1 MSYLIKELPIE
12 ERPRERFKK
21 YGVEALSNEELLSIL
36 LRTGTS
42 NKSVKEVSID
52 VLRKININDLV
63 NYDFNTLKDIKGV
76 GEVKAI
82 TIISAIEFGK
92 RALSKSDLTKQIRT
106 GDDVYY
112 LVKDDLEN
120 SLQEKFLVVYLDT
133 KKYVISKKIIF
144 VGTVNSSSITPRDV
158 FREGV
163 KLNSVSMIL
172 VHNHPAGSVTPSYE
186 DIYLTNE
193 FIKLGRMMGISIID
207 HLIIGKN
214 NYYSFRESNGDLFVQ
229 EKGTNS

>member
-1 MSYLIKELPIE
+1 MSYLIKELPIS

-42 NKSVKEVSID
+42 NKSVKDVSID
-52 VLRKININDLV
+52 ILRKVDINDLV
-63 NYDFNTLKDIKGV
+63 NYDFNSLKNIKGV

-92 RALSKSDLTKQIRT
+92 RALSKRDLVNQIKT
-106 GDDVYY
+106 GDDVFY
-112 LVKDDLEN
+112 LVKDDMEN
-120 SLQEKFLVVYLDT
+120 SLQEKFLAIYLDT
-133 KKYVISKKIIF
+133 KKYVISKKVIF

-158 FREGV
+158 FREAV
-163 KLNSVSMIL
+163 KLNSASMIL
-172 VHNHPAGSVTPSYE
+172 VHNHPAGSITPSYE

-193 FIKLGRMMGISIID
+193 FIKLGRMMGISVID
-207 HLIIGKN
+207 HLIIGNN
-214 NYYSFRESNGDLFVQ
+214 NYYSFRESNGDLFAQ
-229 EKGTNS
+229 GNGSSS

>member
-1 MSYLIKELPIE
+1 MSYLIKELPVS

-42 NKSVKEVSID
+42 KRSVKDVSMD
-52 VLRKININDLV
+52 VLKKIDINDLV
-63 NYDFNTLKDIKGV
+63 NYDFNSLKSIKGV

-92 RALSKSDLTKQIRT
+92 RALSRKDLISQIRN
-106 GDDVYY
+106 GDDVFY
-112 LVKDDLEN
+112 LVKDEMEN
-120 SLQEKFLVVYLDT
+120 NLQEKFLVIYLDT

-144 VGTVNSSSITPRDV
+144 VGTVNSSSVVPRDV
-158 FREGV
+158 FREAV
-163 KLNSVSMIL
+163 KLNSVGMIL
-172 VHNHPAGSVTPSYE
+172 VHNHPAGSILPSYE

-193 FIKLGRMMGISIID
+193 FIKLGRMMGISVID
-207 HLIIGKN
+207 HIIVGKN
-214 NYYSFRESNGDLFVQ
+214 NYCSLRESHGDLFVQ
-229 EKGTNS
+229 KEGSST

>member
-1 MSYLIKELPIE
+1 MSYLIKELPIS

-42 NKSVKEVSID
+42 NKSVKDVSID
-52 VLRKININDLV
+52 ILRKIDINDLV
-63 NYDFNTLKDIKGV
+63 NYDFNSLKNIKGV

-92 RALSKSDLTKQIRT
+92 RALSKRDLVNQIKT
-106 GDDVYY
+106 GDDVFY
-112 LVKDDLEN
+112 LVKDDMEN
-120 SLQEKFLVVYLDT
+120 SLQEKFLAIYLDT
-133 KKYVISKKIIF
+133 KKYVISKKVIF

-158 FREGV
+158 FREAV
-163 KLNSVSMIL
+163 KLNSASMIL
-172 VHNHPAGSVTPSYE
+172 VHNHPAGSITPSYE

-193 FIKLGRMMGISIID
+193 FIKLGRMMGISVID

-214 NYYSFRESNGDLFVQ
+214 NYYSVRESNGDLFAQ
-229 EKGTNS
+229 GNGSSS

>member
-1 MSYLIKELPIE
+1 MSYLIKELPIS

-36 LRTGTS
+36 LRTGIS
-42 NKSVKEVSID
+42 NKSVKELSID
-52 VLRKININDLV
+52 ILNKISINDLIH
-63 NYDFNTLKDIKGV
+63 YDYNSLKNIKGI

-92 RALSKSDLTKQIRT
+92 RVVSRCDLIKQIKT
-106 GDDVYY
+106 GDDVFY
-112 LVKDDLEN
+112 LVKEDLEN
-120 SLQEKFLVVYLDT
+120 SLQEKFLVVFLDT
-133 KKYVISKKIIF
+133 RKYVISKKVIF
-144 VGTVNSSSITPRDV
+144 VGTVNGSNVTPRDV
-158 FREGV
+158 FREAV
-163 KLNSVSMIL
+163 KLNSASMIL
-172 VHNHPAGSVTPSYE
+172 VHNHPAGSMLPSYE

-193 FIKLGRMMGISIID
+193 FIKLGKMRGITVMD

-229 EKGTNS
+229 EK

>member
-1 MSYLIKELPIE
+1 MSYLIKELPIS

-21 YGVEALSNEELLSIL
+21 YGVEGLSNEELLSIL

-42 NKSVKEVSID
+42 NKSVKDVSID
-52 VLRKININDLV
+52 ILRKIDINDLI
-63 NYDFNTLKDIKGV
+63 NYDFNSLKNIKGV

-92 RALSKSDLTKQIRT
+92 RALSKRDLVNQIKT
-106 GDDVYY
+106 GDDVFY
-112 LVKDDLEN
+112 LVKDDMEN
-120 SLQEKFLVVYLDT
+120 SLQEKFLAIYLDT
-133 KKYVISKKIIF
+133 KKYVISKKVIF

-158 FREGV
+158 FREAV
-163 KLNSVSMIL
+163 KLNSASMIL
-172 VHNHPAGSVTPSYE
+172 VHNHPAGSITPSYE

-193 FIKLGRMMGISIID
+193 FIKLGRMMGISVID

-214 NYYSFRESNGDLFVQ
+214 NYYSFRESNGDLFAQ
-229 EKGTNS
+229 GNGSGS

>member
-1 MSYLIKELPIE
+1 MSYLIKELPIS

-42 NKSVKEVSID
+42 NRSVKDLSID
-52 VLRKININDLV
+52 ILNTININELV
-63 NYDFNTLKDIKGV
+63 NYDFNSLKNIKGV

-92 RALSKSDLTKQIRT
+92 RALCKGDLEKQIRT

-112 LVKDDLEN
+112 LVKDELEN

-144 VGTVNSSSITPRDV
+144 IGTVNSSSITPRDV
-158 FREGV
+158 FREAV

-172 VHNHPAGSVTPSYE
+172 VHNHSAGSIAPSYE

-193 FIKLGRMMGISIID
+193 FIKLGRMMGISVID

-229 EKGTNS
+229 EKSSNS

>member
-1 MSYLIKELPIE
+1 MSYLIKELPIS

-42 NKSVKEVSID
+42 SKSVKDLSID
-52 VLRKININDLV
+52 ILRKININDLV
-63 NYDFNTLKDIKGV
+63 NYDFNSLKSIKGV

-92 RALSKSDLTKQIRT
+92 RALSKMDLIDQIKT
-106 GDDVYY
+106 GDDVFY
-112 LVKDDLEN
+112 LVKDEMEN

-133 KKYVISKKIIF
+133 KKFVISKKVIF

-158 FREGV
+158 FREAV
-163 KLNSVSMIL
+163 KLNSVGMIL
-172 VHNHPAGSVTPSYE
+172 VHNHPAGSILPSYE
-186 DIYLTNE
+186 DVYMTNE
-193 FIKLGRMMGISIID
+193 FIKLGRMMGISVID
-207 HLIIGKN
+207 HIIIGKN

-229 EKGTNS
+229 EKVSNT

>member
-1 MSYLIKELPIE
+1 VSYLIKELPIE

-21 YGVEALSNEELLSIL
+21 YGVESLSNEELLSIL

-42 NKSVKEVSID
+42 NKSVKELSLDI
-52 VLRKININDLV
+52 LNKIKLNDLI
-63 NYDFNTLKDIKGV
+63 NYDFNTLKSIKGV

-92 RALSKSDLTKQIRT
+92 RDLSKRDFVKQIRT
-106 GDDVYY
+106 GDDVYN
-112 LVKDDLEN
+112 LVKDDLEH
-120 SLQEKFLVVYLDT
+120 SLQEKFLVLYLDT
-133 KKYVISKKIIF
+133 KKFVICKKIIF

-163 KLNSVSMIL
+163 KLNSASMIL
-172 VHNHPAGSVTPSYE
+172 VHNHPAGSVGPSYE
-186 DIYLTNE
+186 DLYLTNE
-193 FIKLGRMMGISIID
+193 FIKLGRMMGIPVID

-214 NYYSFRESNGDLFVQ
+214 NYYSFRESNGDLFVL
-229 EKGTNS
+229 EKENNT

>member
-1 MSYLIKELPIE
+1 MSYLIKELPVD

-42 NKSVKEVSID
+42 NKSVKDVSID
-52 VLRKININDLV
+52 ILRKIKMNDLV
-63 NYDFNTLKDIKGV
+63 NYDFNTLKEIKGV

-92 RALSKSDLTKQIRT
+92 RVLSKGDLVDQIRT

-120 SLQEKFLVVYLDT
+120 SLQEKFMVIYLDT
-133 KKYVISKKIIF
+133 KKFVISKKIIF
-144 VGTVNSSSITPRDV
+144 IGTVNSSSVTPRDV

-163 KLNSVSMIL
+163 KLNCTSMIL
-172 VHNHPAGSVTPSYE
+172 VHNHPAGSVCPSYE
-186 DIYLTNE
+186 DVYLTNE
-193 FIKLGRMMGISIID
+193 FIKLGRMMGISVID

-229 EKGTNS
+229 EKGSNS

>member
-214 NYYSFRESNGDLFVQ
+214 NYYSFRESNLFVQ

>member
-1 MSYLIKELPIE
+1 MSYLIKELPE
-12 ERPRERFKK
+12 DERPRERFKK

-42 NKSVKEVSID
+42 NKSVKDLSID
-52 VLRKININDLV
+52 ILRKIKMNDLI
-63 NYDFNTLKDIKGV
+63 NYDFSTLKNIKGV

-92 RALSKSDLTKQIRT
+92 RVLSKKDLVDQIRT

-120 SLQEKFLVVYLDT
+120 SLQEKFLVLYLDT
-133 KKYVISKKIIF
+133 KKFVISKKIIF
-144 VGTVNSSSITPRDV
+144 IGTVNSSSVTPRDV

-163 KLNSVSMIL
+163 KLNSASMIL
-172 VHNHPAGSVTPSYE
+172 VHNHPAGSVGPSYE
-186 DIYLTNE
+186 DLYLTNE
-193 FIKLGRMMGISIID
+193 FIKLGRMMGIPVID

-214 NYYSFRESNGDLFVQ
+214 NYYSFRESNGDLFVL
-229 EKGTNS
+229 EKENNT

>member
-1 MSYLIKELPIE
+1 MSYLIKELPIS

-42 NKSVKEVSID
+42 NKSVKELSID
-52 VLRKININDLV
+52 ILNKISINDLV
-63 NYDFNTLKDIKGV
+63 NYDFNTLKNIKGV

-92 RALSKSDLTKQIRT
+92 RALSKKDLITQIRT
-106 GDDVYY
+106 GDDVFY
-112 LVKDDLEN
+112 LVKEDLEN

-133 KKYVISKKIIF
+133 KKYVISKKVIF

-158 FREGV
+158 FREAV
-163 KLNSVSMIL
+163 KLNSASMIL
-172 VHNHPAGSVTPSYE
+172 VHNHPAGSVQPSYE

-193 FIKLGRMMGISIID
+193 FIKLGRMMGISVID
-207 HLIIGKN
+207 HLIVGKN
-214 NYYSFRESNGDLFVQ
+214 NYYSFRESNGDLFAQ
-229 EKGTNS
+229 EKGSIN